1 MTESLSETIERA
13 CQRATREVL
22 LIHAPQCVHD
32 LPPPAAIEAERA
44 IVGALLAGWV
54 APADLAPLRAVDLYV
69 PLHAAVVISIEAI
82 GGADLEQTIPR
93 IVCGLRAQGLAGAD
107 SDIVDELLRLR
118 DGAPVVLDMSRRVV
132 EILEAARRRR
142 LSRALR
148 DGDLALRLGAPI
160 AEVTRKLEE
169 ALRG

>member
-1 MTESLSETIERA
+1 MTASLTETIERA
-13 CQRATREVL
+13 CQRAAREVL
-22 LIHAPQCVHD
+22 LLHAPQCVHD

-44 IVGALLAGWV
+44 IVGALLSGWV

-69 PLHAAVVISIEAI
+69 PLHVAVVISIEAI
-82 GGADLEQTIPR
+82 GGAELELTIPR

-107 SDIVDELLRLR
+107 SDIIDELLSLR
-118 DGAPVVLDMSRRVV
+118 DNAPVVLDLARRVA
-132 EILEAARRRR
+132 EIRDAARRRR

-148 DGDLALRLGAPI
+148 DGDLALRLGAPVADI
-160 AEVTRKLEE
+160 TRNLEE